1 MPLPP
6 VDDRIA
12 ISDLATDP
20 YSFYRKARAD
30 HPVVTVKAV
39 GRTLL
44 TKAADTKYVKD
55 NWELFSSD
63 DPNTPMRRA
72 FQAHT
77 LMRKDG
83 AAHQR
88 ERTAMASTFSP
99 RNLREVWMP
108 LYEHIADDYIGRLPR
123 GETVDL
129 FAELAAPLS
138 ARCLSHLIG
147 LDHASDAD
155 LCRWSQT
162 LIDGAGNFG
171 QLVSLFDAT
180 DKVNDEINAAIGQTV
195 ATPKAAGRPHAIAVM
210 LDQEAP
216 LEIGAIQSNIK
227 IVIGGGINEPRDAML
242 TAIFGLLDNPE
253 QKQAALAGTTPW
265 LNVFEEAI
273 RWVAPIQLSS
283 RRAVKDTQIRG
294 YDIPA
299 GDVVM
304 TIQASANH
312 DEEIVENG
320 HLFDIHRPR
329 APHQAFG
336 NGPHFCLGTHVARK
350 MVADIVLPRLFD
362 RFPEMSLDTDQQVA
376 FHGFGFRGPIN
387 MPVRL
392 N

>member
-6 VDDRIA
+6 VDDRIS
-12 ISDLATDP
+12 IGDLITDP
-20 YSFYRKARAD
+20 YSFYRKARAE
-30 HPVVTVKAV
+30 HPVVTVTAV
-39 GRTLL
+39 GRTML
-44 TKAADTKYVKD
+44 TKAADTKFVKD

-88 ERTAMASTFSP
+88 ERTAMASSFSP

-108 LYEHIADDYIGRLPR
+108 IYEYMADDYIGRLPR

-129 FAELAAPLS
+129 FAALAAPLS
-138 ARCLSHLIG
+138 ARCLSYVIG
-147 LDHASDAD
+147 LEHIADAD

-171 QLVSLFDAT
+171 QQQALFDAT
-180 DKVNDEINAAIGQTV
+180 DSANDEINAAIDVTV
-195 ATPKAAGRPHAIAVM
+195 AAPEQAGRPHAIAVM
-210 LDQEAP
+210 LGQEVP
-216 LEIGAIQSNIK
+216 LEIEAIQSNIK

-242 TAIFGLLDNPE
+242 TAIFGLLSNPD
-253 QKQAALAGTTPW
+253 QKQVVLDGTTPW
-265 LNVFEEAI
+265 LNVFEESI

-283 RRAVKDTQIRG
+283 RRAVEDTQIRDH
-294 YDIPA
+294 DIRA

-312 DEEIVENG
+312 DEEVIENG
-320 HLFDIHRPR
+320 HLFDAHRTR

-350 MVADIVLPRLFD
+350 MVADIILPRLFD
-362 RFPEMSLDTDQQVA
+362 RFPEMRLDPDQQVA
-376 FHGFGFRGPIN
+376 FRGFGFRGPICL
-387 MPVRL
+387 PVRL

>member
-253 QKQAALAGTTPW
+253 QKQAVLAGTTPW

-299 GDVVM
+299 DDVVM

>member
-6 VDDRIA
+6 VDDQ
-12 ISDLATDP
+12 ISINDLTTDP
-20 YSFYRKARAD
+20 YSFYRKARA
-30 HPVVTVKAV
+30 HYPVVTVKAV
-39 GRTLL
+39 GRTML
-44 TKAADTKYVKD
+44 TKAADTKFVKD

-99 RNLREVWMP
+99 RNLREVWVP
-108 LYEHIADDYIGRLPR
+108 LYEEVVDSYIGRLPR

-129 FAELAAPLS
+129 FADLAAPVS

-147 LDHASDAD
+147 LDHVMDED

-171 QLVSLFDAT
+171 QSQSLFDAT
-180 DKVNDEINAAIGQTV
+180 DSVNNEINAAIGKTV
-195 ATPKAAGRPHAIAVM
+195 AASGQADRPHAIAVM
-210 LDQEAP
+210 LDQDAP
-216 LEIGAIQSNIK
+216 LEIEAIQSNIK

-242 TAIFGLLDNPE
+242 TAIFGLLTNPD
-253 QKQAALAGTTPW
+253 QKQAVLEGAASW

-283 RRAVKDTQIRG
+283 RRAMEDTQIHG
-294 YDIPA
+294 QDIRA

-312 DEEIVENG
+312 DEDIVENG
-320 HLFDIHRPR
+320 DLFDVHRAR
-329 APHQAFG
+329 SPHQSFG

-350 MVADIVLPRLFD
+350 MVADIILPRLFD
-362 RFPEMSLDTDQQVA
+362 RFPDMTLDPDQQVA
-376 FHGFGFRGPIN
+376 FRGFGFRGPIN
-387 MPVRL
+387 LPVRL

>member
-6 VDDRIA
+6 VDDQIS
-12 ISDLATDP
+12 ISDLAADP
-20 YSFYRKARAD
+20 YGFYRRARAD
-30 HPVVTVKAV
+30 HPVVTVTAV
-39 GRTLL
+39 GRTML

-83 AAHQR
+83 EAHQR

-108 LYEHIADDYIGRLPR
+108 LYEEIADSYIGRLPR

-129 FAELAAPLS
+129 FAELAAPVA

-147 LDHASDAD
+147 LDHACDAD

-171 QLVSLFDAT
+171 QQQALFDAT
-180 DKVNDEINAAIGQTV
+180 DSVNDEINAAIGRTV
-195 ATPKAAGRPHAIAVM
+195 AAPERDGRPHAIAVM
-210 LDQEAP
+210 LGQDAP
-216 LEIGAIQSNIK
+216 LGIEAIRSNIK

-242 TAIFGLLDNPE
+242 TAIFGLLGNPE
-253 QKQAALAGTTPW
+253 QKDAVLDGATPW

-283 RRAVKDTQIRG
+283 RRVVEDTQIRG
-294 YDIPA
+294 HDIPA

-312 DEEIVENG
+312 DEEVVENG
-320 HLFDIHRPR
+320 HLFDIHRAR

-350 MVADIVLPRLFD
+350 MVADIILPRLFD
-362 RFPEMSLDTDQQVA
+362 RFPDMCLDPDQQVT
-376 FHGFGFRGPIN
+376 FRGFGFRGPIN

>member
-6 VDDRIA
+6 VDDQIS
-12 ISDLATDP
+12 ISDLAADP
-20 YSFYRKARAD
+20 YGFYRRARAD
-30 HPVVTVKAV
+30 HPVVTVTAV
-39 GRTLL
+39 GRTML

-83 AAHQR
+83 EAHQR

-108 LYEHIADDYIGRLPR
+108 LYEEIADSYIGRLPR

-129 FAELAAPLS
+129 FAELAAPVA

-147 LDHASDAD
+147 LDHACDAD

-171 QLVSLFDAT
+171 QQQALFDAT
-180 DKVNDEINAAIGQTV
+180 DSVNDEINAAIGRTV
-195 ATPKAAGRPHAIAVM
+195 AAPERDGRPHAIAIM
-210 LDQEAP
+210 LGQDAP
-216 LEIGAIQSNIK
+216 LGIEAIRSNIK

-242 TAIFGLLDNPE
+242 TAIFGLLGNPE
-253 QKQAALAGTTPW
+253 QKDAVLDGATPW

-283 RRAVKDTQIRG
+283 RRVVEDTQIRG
-294 YDIPA
+294 HDIPA

-312 DEEIVENG
+312 DEEVVENG
-320 HLFDIHRPR
+320 HLFDIHRAR

-362 RFPEMSLDTDQQVA
+362 RFPEMSLDPDQQVA
-376 FHGFGFRGPIN
+376 FRGFGFRGPIT

>member
-6 VDDRIA
+6 VNDQ
-12 ISDLATDP
+12 ISIGDLTTNP
-20 YSFYRKARAD
+20 YSFYRKARAE
-30 HPVVTVKAV
+30 HPVVTVSAV
-39 GRTLL
+39 GRTML
-44 TKAADTKYVKD
+44 TKAADTKFVKD

-88 ERTAMASTFSP
+88 DRTAMASSFSP

-108 LYEHIADDYIGRLPR
+108 IYEEVADDYIGRLPR

-129 FAELAAPLS
+129 FSALAAPLS

-147 LDHASDAD
+147 LDHVADAD

-171 QLVSLFDAT
+171 QQQALFDAT
-180 DKVNDEINAAIGQTV
+180 DSANDEINAAIDVTV
-195 ATPKAAGRPHAIAVM
+195 AAPEQAGRPHAIAVM
-210 LDQEAP
+210 LGQEVP
-216 LEIGAIQSNIK
+216 LEIEAIQSNIK

-242 TAIFGLLDNPE
+242 TAIFGLLSNPD
-253 QKQAALAGTTPW
+253 QKQVVLDGTTPW
-265 LNVFEEAI
+265 LNVFEESI

-283 RRAVKDTQIRG
+283 RRAVEDTQIG
-294 YDIPA
+294 DHDIRA
-299 GDVVM
+299 GDVLM

-312 DEEIVENG
+312 DEEVIENG
-320 HLFDIHRPR
+320 HLFDVRRAR

-350 MVADIVLPRLFD
+350 MVADIILPRLFD
-362 RFPEMSLDTDQQVA
+362 RFPDMSLDPDQRVA
-376 FHGFGFRGPIN
+376 FRGFGFRGPIN
-387 MPVRL
+387 LPVRL

>member
-253 QKQAALAGTTPW
+253 QKQAVLAGTTPW

>member
-6 VDDRIA
+6 VDDRIS
-12 ISDLATDP
+12 IGELTTDP
-20 YSFYRKARAD
+20 YSFYRKARAE
-30 HPVVTVKAV
+30 HPVVTVSAV
-39 GRTLL
+39 GRTML
-44 TKAADTKYVKD
+44 TKAADTKFVKD

-88 ERTAMASTFSP
+88 DRTAMASSFSP

-108 LYEHIADDYIGRLPR
+108 IYEEVADDYIGRLPR
-123 GETVDL
+123 GDTVDL
-129 FAELAAPLS
+129 FAALAAPLS

-147 LDHASDAD
+147 LEHATDAD

-171 QLVSLFDAT
+171 QRQALFEAT
-180 DKVNDEINAAIGQTV
+180 DSANDEINTAIGRTV
-195 ATPKAAGRPHAIAVM
+195 AAPEQAGRPHAIAVM
-210 LDQEAP
+210 LGQEAP
-216 LEIGAIQSNIK
+216 LEIEAIQSNIK

-242 TAIFGLLDNPE
+242 TAIFGLLSNPD
-253 QKQAALAGTTPW
+253 QKQAVLDGATPW
-265 LNVFEEAI
+265 LDVFEESI

-283 RRAVKDTQIRG
+283 RRAVEDTQIRDH
-294 YDIPA
+294 DIRA

-312 DEEIVENG
+312 DEEVIENG
-320 HLFDIHRPR
+320 HLFDVCRAR

-350 MVADIVLPRLFD
+350 MVADIILPRLFD
-362 RFPEMSLDTDQQVA
+362 RFPEMSLDPEQQVT
-376 FHGFGFRGPIN
+376 FRGFGFRGPVSL
-387 MPVRL
+387 PVRL

>member
-39 GRTLL
+39 GRTML

-55 NWELFSSD
+55 SWELFSSD
-63 DPNTPMRRA
+63 DPETPMRRA

-108 LYEHIADDYIGRLPR
+108 LYEDIADDYIGRLPR

-171 QLVSLFDAT
+171 QLQSLFDAT

-195 ATPKAAGRPHAIAVM
+195 AAPEATGRPHAIAVM
-210 LDQEAP
+210 LGQEAP

-253 QKQAALAGTTPW
+253 QKQAVLAGTTSW

-283 RRAVKDTQIRG
+283 RRAVEDTQIRG

-312 DEEIVENG
+312 DEEVIENG

-376 FHGFGFRGPIN
+376 FRGFGFRGPIN

>member
-6 VDDRIA
+6 VDDRIS
-12 ISDLATDP
+12 IGDLITDP
-20 YSFYRKARAD
+20 YSFYRKARAE
-30 HPVVTVKAV
+30 HPVVTVTAV
-39 GRTLL
+39 GRTML
-44 TKAADTKYVKD
+44 TKAADTKFVKD

-88 ERTAMASTFSP
+88 ERTAMASSFSP

-108 LYEHIADDYIGRLPR
+108 IYEDMADDYIGRLPR

-129 FAELAAPLS
+129 FAALAAPLS
-138 ARCLSHLIG
+138 ARCLSYVIG
-147 LDHASDAD
+147 LEHIADAD

-171 QLVSLFDAT
+171 QQQALFDAT
-180 DKVNDEINAAIGQTV
+180 DSANDEINAAIDVTV
-195 ATPKAAGRPHAIAVM
+195 AAPEQAGRPHAIAVM
-210 LDQEAP
+210 LGQEVP
-216 LEIGAIQSNIK
+216 LEIEAIQSNIK

-242 TAIFGLLDNPE
+242 TAIFGLLSNPD
-253 QKQAALAGTTPW
+253 QKQDVLDGTTPW
-265 LNVFEEAI
+265 LNVFEESI

-283 RRAVKDTQIRG
+283 RRAVEDTQIRDH
-294 YDIPA
+294 DIRA

-312 DEEIVENG
+312 DEEVIENG
-320 HLFDIHRPR
+320 HLFDAHRTR

-350 MVADIVLPRLFD
+350 MVADIILPRLFD
-362 RFPEMSLDTDQQVA
+362 RFPEMRLDPDQQVA
-376 FHGFGFRGPIN
+376 FRGFGFRGPICL
-387 MPVRL
+387 PVRL

>member
-44 TKAADTKYVKD
+44 TKAADTKYVKH

-253 QKQAALAGTTPW
+253 QKQAVLAGTTPW

-283 RRAVKDTQIRG
+283 RRTVEDTQIRG

>member
-6 VDDRIA
+6 VDEQFA

-20 YSFYRKARAD
+20 YSFYRRARAD
-30 HPVVTVKAV
+30 HPVVTVRAV
-39 GRTLL
+39 GRTRL
-44 TKAADTKYVKD
+44 TKAADTKFVKD

-83 AAHQR
+83 DAHMR
-88 ERTAMASTFSP
+88 ERTAMASSFTP
-99 RNLREVWMP
+99 RMLREVWMP
-108 LYEHIADDYIGRLPR
+108 LYETIAEDYIGRLPR

-129 FAELAAPLS
+129 FAALAAPLS
-138 ARCLSHLIG
+138 ARCLSYVSG
-147 LDHASDAD
+147 LEHVADAD

-171 QLVSLFDAT
+171 QPQALYDAT
-180 DKVNDEINAAIGQTV
+180 DSANDEINAAIGTTI
-195 ATPKAAGRPHAIAVM
+195 AAPHAAGRPHAIAAM
-210 LDQEAP
+210 LGQEDP
-216 LEIGAIQSNIK
+216 LEIEAIQSNIK

-242 TAIFGLLDNPE
+242 TGIYGLLGNPD
-253 QKQAALAGTTPW
+253 QKQAVLDGATPW
-265 LNVFEEAI
+265 LNVFEESI
-273 RWVAPIQLSS
+273 RWVAPIQVSS
-283 RRAVKDTQIRG
+283 RRTVADTQIRG

-312 DEEIVENG
+312 DEEVVENG
-320 HLFDIHRPR
+320 HLFDVHRPR

-362 RFPEMSLDTDQQVA
+362 RFPDMHLDPAQNVA
-376 FHGFGFRGPIN
+376 FRGFGFRGPIN

>member
-72 FQAHT
+72 FQANT

-253 QKQAALAGTTPW
+253 QKQAVLAGTTPW

-283 RRAVKDTQIRG
+283 RRAVEDTQIRG

-299 GDVVM
+299 SDVVM

>member
-253 QKQAALAGTTPW
+253 QKQAVLAGTTPW

-283 RRAVKDTQIRG
+283 RRTVEDTQIRG

>member
-6 VDDRIA
+6 VDDQIS
-12 ISDLATDP
+12 ISDLAADP
-20 YSFYRKARAD
+20 YGFYRRARAD
-30 HPVVTVKAV
+30 HPVVTVTAV
-39 GRTLL
+39 GRTML

-83 AAHQR
+83 EAHQR
-88 ERTAMASTFSP
+88 ERSAMASTFSP

-108 LYEHIADDYIGRLPR
+108 LYEEIADSYIGRLPR

-129 FAELAAPLS
+129 FAELAAPVA

-147 LDHASDAD
+147 LDHACDAD

-171 QLVSLFDAT
+171 QQQALFDAT
-180 DKVNDEINAAIGQTV
+180 DSVNDEINAAIGRTV
-195 ATPKAAGRPHAIAVM
+195 AAPERDGRPHAIAIM
-210 LDQEAP
+210 LGQDAP
-216 LEIGAIQSNIK
+216 LGIEAIRSNIK

-242 TAIFGLLDNPE
+242 TAIFGLLGNPE
-253 QKQAALAGTTPW
+253 QKEAVLDGATPW

-283 RRAVKDTQIRG
+283 RRVVEDTQIRG
-294 YDIPA
+294 HDIPA

-312 DEEIVENG
+312 DEEVVENG
-320 HLFDIHRPR
+320 HLFDIHRAR
-329 APHQAFG
+329 APHQA
-336 NGPHFCLGTHVARK
+336 L
-350 MVADIVLPRLFD
+350 
-362 RFPEMSLDTDQQVA
+362 SLI
-376 FHGFGFRGPIN
+376 HI
-387 MPVRL
+387 
-392 N
+392 

>member
-253 QKQAALAGTTPW
+253 QKQAVLAGTTPW
-265 LNVFEEAI
+265 LNVFE
-273 RWVAPIQLSS
+273 
-283 RRAVKDTQIRG
+283 
-294 YDIPA
+294 
-299 GDVVM
+299 
-304 TIQASANH
+304 
-312 DEEIVENG
+312 
-320 HLFDIHRPR
+320 
-329 APHQAFG
+329 
-336 NGPHFCLGTHVARK
+336 
-350 MVADIVLPRLFD
+350 
-362 RFPEMSLDTDQQVA
+362 
-376 FHGFGFRGPIN
+376 
-387 MPVRL
+387 
-392 N
+392 

>member
-1 MPLPP
+1 
-6 VDDRIA
+6 
-12 ISDLATDP
+12 
-20 YSFYRKARAD
+20 
-30 HPVVTVKAV
+30 VTVKAV

-253 QKQAALAGTTPW
+253 QKQAVLAGTTPW

-283 RRAVKDTQIRG
+283 RRAVEDTQIRG

-299 GDVVM
+299 SDVVM

>member
-6 VDDRIA
+6 VDDQ
-12 ISDLATDP
+12 ISIGDLTNDP
-20 YSFYRKARAD
+20 YSFYRRARAE

-39 GRTLL
+39 GRTML
-44 TKAADTKYVKD
+44 TKATDTKFVKD

-83 AAHQR
+83 DAHQR
-88 ERTAMASTFSP
+88 ERTAMASSFTP
-99 RNLREVWMP
+99 RTLREVWMP
-108 LYEHIADDYIGRLPR
+108 LYERVADDYIGRLPR

-129 FAELAAPLS
+129 FAALAAPLS
-138 ARCLSHLIG
+138 ARCLSYVIG
-147 LDHASDAD
+147 LEHVADAD

-171 QLVSLFDAT
+171 QQQALFDAT
-180 DKVNDEINAAIGQTV
+180 DSANDEINAAIGKTV
-195 ATPKAAGRPHAIAVM
+195 AAPEQAGRPHAIAAM
-210 LDQEAP
+210 LGQQVP
-216 LEIGAIQSNIK
+216 LEIEAIQSNIK

-242 TAIFGLLDNPE
+242 TAIFGLLSNPD
-253 QKQAALAGTTPW
+253 QKQAVLDGTAPW
-265 LNVFEEAI
+265 LNVFEESI
-273 RWVAPIQLSS
+273 RWVAPIQVSS
-283 RRAVKDTQIRG
+283 RRAVEDTQIRG
-294 YDIPA
+294 HDIRA

-312 DEEIVENG
+312 DEDVIENG
-320 HLFDIHRPR
+320 HLFDVHRAR

-362 RFPEMSLDTDQQVA
+362 RFPEMSLDPDQQVA
-376 FHGFGFRGPIN
+376 FRGFGFRGPIT